1 VRRLRLRPA
10 LLAAAVASF
19 ASLALAA
26 PAAHACM
33 GCDGVCEILTSKPV
47 QLVTHSDNC
56 PVR

>member
-1 VRRLRLRPA
+1 VRRLRPA